1 MYLSIRVIGFLY
13 NVRLCTDKWY
23 VNVRLRLTI
32 IAYLCTM
39 TKEKLQQ
46 RITDL
51 EVELIKSEAELQGYK
66 EGEKAKSGTDY
77 TKYIVMGIAA
87 VEGLV
92 IILERIV

>member
-1 MYLSIRVIGFLY
+1 
-13 NVRLCTDKWY
+13 
-23 VNVRLRLTI
+23 
-32 IAYLCTM
+32 M

-66 EGEKAKSGTDY
+66 KGDKAKSAVY
-77 TKYIVMGIAA
+77 SKYIVMLIAA

-92 IILERIV
+92 LILERLL